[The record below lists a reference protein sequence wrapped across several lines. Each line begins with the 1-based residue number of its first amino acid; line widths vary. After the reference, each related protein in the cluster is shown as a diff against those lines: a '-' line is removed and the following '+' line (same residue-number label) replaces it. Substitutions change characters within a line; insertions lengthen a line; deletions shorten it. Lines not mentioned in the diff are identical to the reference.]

1 MISVFISGLK
11 RRTGKS
17 LVSAGIAGT
26 MQGLAYDVSYYKPI
40 QTGAKNENGIITSQD
55 LTLIKYVDC
64 NIKVSSTYAFQQT
77 LSPIVSA
84 YESSTKIDLTKL
96 HTDFQLNIQM
106 RECHIVEGSNSIST
120 PIDESHTELDLVKK
134 LGTPL
139 VMVINPKAST
149 IDEIIS
155 GLTYVK
161 NSKVKCYG
169 VILTDY
175 DTNSSSMEEKYLP
188 QLIKNFT
195 SYETLGV
202 IPHYNDLRE
211 LTPETLIADTL
222 NGIELERVFN
232 SQISKL

>member
-1 MISVFISGLK
+1 MFSVFISGLK

-17 LVSAGIAGT
+17 LISAGIAGT

-40 QTGAKNENGIITSQD
+40 QIGARNENGIISSQD
-55 LTLIKYVDC
+55 LNLIKYVDP
-64 NIKVSSTYAFQQT
+64 NIKVASTYAFSQI

-84 YESSTKIDLTKL
+84 YESNSKIDISKIYS
-96 HTDFQLNIQM
+96 DFQLNVQM
-106 RECHIVEGSNSIST
+106 RECHIVEGSNSITS
-120 PIDESHTELDLVKK
+120 PIDESHTEADLVKK
-134 LGTPL
+134 LGIPL

-155 GLTYVK
+155 GLTFVK
-161 NSKVKCYG
+161 NAKIKCYG

-175 DTNSSSMEEKYLP
+175 DMNSFNLEEKYIP

-195 SYETLGV
+195 SYDTIGA
-202 IPHYNDLRE
+202 IAHYDNLRE

-222 NGIELERVFN
+222 NGIQLEKVFN
-232 SQISKL
+232 TKINKL